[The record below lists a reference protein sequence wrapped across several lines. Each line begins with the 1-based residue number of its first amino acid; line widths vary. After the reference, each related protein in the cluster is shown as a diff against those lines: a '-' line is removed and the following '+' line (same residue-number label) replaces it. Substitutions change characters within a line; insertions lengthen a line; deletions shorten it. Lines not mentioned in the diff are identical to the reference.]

1 MPAKPAS
8 IAPVPIEPLVG
19 ESRPSSSSSAA
30 ATGIASR
37 KPRRSE
43 GPGAAGPIANSG
55 PARSARAAPEA
66 LKSVDLERAASLR
79 RV

>member
-1 MPAKPAS
+1 MPEKPAS

-30 ATGIASR
+30 PTGIASR
-37 KPRRSE
+37 KPRRRA
-43 GPGAAGPIANSG
+43 GPGADGPIANSG

-66 LKSVDLERAASLR
+66 LNSDDLERAASLR
-79 RV
+79 QL